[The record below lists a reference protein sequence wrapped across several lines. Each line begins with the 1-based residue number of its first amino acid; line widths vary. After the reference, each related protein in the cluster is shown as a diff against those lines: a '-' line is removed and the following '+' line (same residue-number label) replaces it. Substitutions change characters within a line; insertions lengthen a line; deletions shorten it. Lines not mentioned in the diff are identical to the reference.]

1 MAERRRRPTMY
12 DVARESGVSQATV
25 SLVLN
30 GVAGVRVAEQTRIR
44 VIEAAERLQYRRSS
58 RVRADARDP
67 AAIGLIIDELMASPF
82 AAPLMEGARE
92 AAWEHQCIVDVISTR
107 NHAPLEQAAVQS
119 LMSRPIAGI
128 IYATL
133 FTREVTPPAVP
144 ADTPVVLLNCYD
156 AQGAFTSAVPDD
168 RAAARALTKAMIN
181 AGHRRIAHLAGEPFL
196 DAGRDRAAGY
206 RDALEE
212 AGIDFDPELL
222 VNLGSAVSAAYDGTG
237 ALLDLPDPPTA
248 VFCFNDRMA
257 LAVHEAARDRG
268 LHVPHDLSVAGFDN
282 DPLVT
287 AFMPNLTTAVL
298 PHEAM
303 ARWAVKHIFDMRHGK
318 SPGPPAQHRLDCQL
332 VRRKSIARP
341 HRLARPV
348 ARAVVGSD

>member
-1 MAERRRRPTMY
+1 MADGRRRPTMY
-12 DVARESGVSQATV
+12 DVAQECGVSQATV

-30 GVAGVRVAEQTRIR
+30 GVAGVRVAEQTRQR
-44 VIEAAERLQYRRSS
+44 VIEAAERLHYRRAP

-67 AAIGLIIDELMASPF
+67 AAVGLIIDDLMASPF

-92 AAWEHQCIVDVISTR
+92 AAWEHQCVVEVISTR
-107 NHAPLEQAAVQS
+107 NHPPLEQAAIQS
-119 LMSRPIAGI
+119 LMTRPIAGI

-133 FTREVTPPAVP
+133 FTREVTPPPIAADVP
-144 ADTPVVLLNCYD
+144 IVLLNCYD
-156 AQGAFTSAVPDD
+156 AQGSLASTVPDD

-181 AGHRRIAHLAGEPFL
+181 AGHRRIAHIAGELFL

-212 AGIDFDPELL
+212 AGMAFDPQLL
-222 VNLGSAVSAAYDGTG
+222 ANFGSAVNTAYDTTG

-248 VFCFNDRMA
+248 IFCFNDRMA

-268 LHVPHDLSVAGFDN
+268 LHVPHDLSIAGFDN
-282 DPLVT
+282 DPFVT
-287 AFMPNLTTAVL
+287 AFLPLTTAVL

-303 ARWAVKHIFDMRHGK
+303 ARWAVKHIFDVRHGK
-318 SPGPPAQHRLDCQL
+318 RLDPAVQHRLECQV

-341 HRLARPV
+341 RALAAAGRDD
-348 ARAVVGSD
+348 VGST